1 MSAAKA
7 SAPASESATVIQAVG
22 VESQYADIISQ
33 IGGQYVH
40 VAAVESNPNT
50 DPHAFEAS
58 ASVASELAAAGLVV
72 VNGLGYDHWAQ
83 KMLAASPNAN
93 RNLIEV
99 QTLLNLP
106 DSTPNPHL
114 WYDPK
119 TMPAVAKQIADDLS
133 ALEPDRAAYFQ
144 ANLTKFDDSLQPW
157 LAALQA
163 FKAKYGGTA
172 VAVSE
177 PVGDYL
183 LQAAGC
189 KIATPFSFES
199 AVMNG
204 NDPSPQD
211 VTLQQNLFKNHQVKV
226 FLYNQQVTDSLT
238 QSLLDLANQQGIPV
252 IGVYETMPTGY
263 TYQSWML
270 AETKALEQAVA
281 NKVST
286 SKL

>member
-1 MSAAKA
+1 VSAAKA

-93 RNLIEV
+93 RKLIDV